1 MITEDELKNAQ
12 SNCWLPSYIADYGV
26 HLTVFVWTAL
36 SYDLPGKVPHGVPR
50 RLVCP
55 FPWDPQSLTHWTV
68 VKDMPNVPVIYIF
81 AAFMPAVM
89 IACLYFY
96 FLFFISVVS
105 QLAQKEEFNLQKPS
119 AYHYDMFLLGITTL
133 MCGLLGLPPSNGVLP
148 QSLCTPRVLLF

>member
-1 MITEDELKNAQ
+1 MGFILRSSCGQHCLMIYPVKFRMEFLGG
-12 SNCWLPSYIADYGV
+12 L
-26 HLTVFVWTAL
+26 FVRF
-36 SYDLPGKVPHGVPR
+36 PGTLNH
-50 RLVCP
+50 
-55 FPWDPQSLTHWTV
+55 FTHWTV
-68 VKDMPNVPVIYIF
+68 VKDMPNVPVMYIF

-89 IACLYFY
+89 IACLYYFFFFY
-96 FLFFISVVS
+96 HSVVS